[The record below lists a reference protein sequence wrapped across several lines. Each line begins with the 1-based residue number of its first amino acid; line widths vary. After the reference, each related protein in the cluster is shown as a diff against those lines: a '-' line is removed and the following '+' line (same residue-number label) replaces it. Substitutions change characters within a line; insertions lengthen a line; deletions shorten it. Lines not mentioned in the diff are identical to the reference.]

1 MDGGHLAPARL
12 LEFAAFGAISIRYT
26 SPRMHRCSQGGEE
39 EEEEGG
45 KKRKKK
51 GIHHELRPR
60 LINGARVYRRRK
72 QMAGV
77 RRRERGS
84 L

>member
-1 MDGGHLAPARL
+1 
-12 LEFAAFGAISIRYT
+12 
-26 SPRMHRCSQGGEE
+26 MHRCSQGGEE
-39 EEEEGG
+39 AEDEGE
-45 KKRKKK
+45 KKKK